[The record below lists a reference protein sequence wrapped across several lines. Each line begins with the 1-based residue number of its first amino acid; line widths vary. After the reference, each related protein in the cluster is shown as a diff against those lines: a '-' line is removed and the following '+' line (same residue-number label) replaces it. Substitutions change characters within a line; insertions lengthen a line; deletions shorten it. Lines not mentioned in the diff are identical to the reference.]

1 MLWQEDSTAKYI
13 VQQFVAATGGL
24 AALNALESMYAV
36 GQVRMLGSDMQYGDD
51 SVHTRGKAE
60 VGGFVLWQK
69 NPDLWFLELVVSGFK
84 VSAGSDGKLAWNQ
97 SSSNPFNATKGPPRP
112 LRRLFQ
118 VIINLIHINVTIV
131 SDS

>member
-1 MLWQEDSTAKYI
+1 M
-13 VQQFVAATGGL
+13 
-24 AALNALESMYAV
+24 NALESMYAV